1 VLTARSISGIDDLSY
16 GYDLTNNIT
25 SMLDT
30 LETNGD
36 QTFTYDKLSR
46 LLTWMDSYGYL
57 GFSYDKI
64 GNRLTKTENTATDIY
79 IYAPGSHRLT
89 AVTGANPSISTHDAA
104 GNTLTKGDLIFTYNQ
119 QGRLITAS
127 KTGMIA
133 NYRYNFKGKRSS
145 KSVNGVTTHF
155 IYDMQGQLIAEA
167 DNNGTIQKEY
177 IYVNGQLVASV
188 DAGTLYYVHT
198 DHLGTPIAMT
208 DEAGM
213 VQWKAHYAPFGKAVI
228 VIGNIV
234 QNIRLPGQYY
244 DEETGL
250 HYNYFRYYDPE
261 TGRYITSD
269 PIGLQGGLNTYSYVG
284 GNPLMFIDPFGL
296 AGCYVGYPGYP
307 ITIPGTSTKIPLT
320 HAGVLSYDAQG
331 HTRYYEYGRYD
342 SNFGEVK
349 RRTVPDL
356 EMGPDGKPTPESWR
370 KLIEALNKI
379 GHGTEAKTSCDDKA
393 DADKINDFAERRMN
407 DPNRA
412 PYSWNP
418 FNFNT
423 CTTFA
428 NDAMGAGLK

>member
-1 VLTARSISGIDDLSY
+1 MPLLGVSRTRWTAAPNRASNAAYRVDHVDGSTVIPVDQRQDGGSWISLGTY
-16 GYDLTNNIT
+16 
-25 SMLDT
+25 MLDA
-30 LETNGD
+30 D
-36 QTFTYDKLSR
+36 SR
-46 LLTWMDSYGYL
+46 
-57 GFSYDKI
+57 
-64 GNRLTKTENTATDIY
+64 
-79 IYAPGSHRLT
+79 
-89 AVTGANPSISTHDAA
+89 V
-104 GNTLTKGDLIFTYNQ
+104 TLTDHADGIVVADAM
-119 QGRLITAS
+119 RLVRADDV
-127 KTGMIA
+127 M
-133 NYRYNFKGKRSS
+133 
-145 KSVNGVTTHF
+145 
-155 IYDMQGQLIAEA
+155 AE
-167 DNNGTIQKEY
+167 EVYY
-177 IYVNGQLVASV
+177 IHA
-188 DAGTLYYVHT
+188 
-198 DHLGTPIAMT
+198 DHLGTPRAVS
-208 DEAGM
+208 DGAGH
-213 VQWKAHYAPFGKAVI
+213 VVWRWESEPFGNTVPDEDPD
-228 VIGNIV
+228 GDGDSF
-234 QNIRLPGQYY
+234 RLNLRFPGQYF
-244 DEETGL
+244 DGESGL
-250 HYNYFRYYDPE
+250 YYNYFRYYDPE

-269 PIGLQGGLNTYSYVG
+269 PIGLNGGLNTYSYVG

-356 EMGPDGKPTPESWR
+356 KMGPDGKPTPESWR

-393 DADKINDFAERRMN
+393 DADKINDFAEQRMN